1 MESAKPSEILM
12 QEAILSLIRTRLSSL
27 IIIILLTLCPFLSP
41 TNSFARDVTL
51 AWDPPVITTDVT
63 GYMIHYGTA
72 SGNYSQAI
80 DVGIAI
86 SYTVSNLLD
95 GQTYYFTV
103 TSYNAAG
110 TESEYANEISAP
122 AAAGAVVATADGGG
136 GDGSGGGGGCFIATA
151 AFGSYL
157 EPHVRVLRNFRDR
170 YLLTNSLG
178 QAFVTFYYRHSP
190 PIADVIRKH
199 AALRYVTRLALF
211 PLIYTVESPYAMA
224 LLFVIPVGILRVY
237 KKRTNN
243 HRSGYNGAR
252 SSLLATSH
260 LSGSFCARPER
271 EPIVRTGK

>member
-1 MESAKPSEILM
+1 MKKIFA
-12 QEAILSLIRTRLSSL
+12 
-27 IIIILLTLCPFLSP
+27 IIIILLALCPFLSP

-72 SGNYSQAI
+72 PGNYSQAI
-80 DVGIAI
+80 DVGNTT
-86 SYTVSNLLD
+86 SYTVSNLID
-95 GQTYYFTV
+95 GQAYYFTV

-122 AAAGAVVATADGGG
+122 AAAAATAANSGG

-157 EPHVRVLRNFRDR
+157 EPHVRVLRDFRDR
-170 YLLTNSLG
+170 SLLTNSLG

-199 AALRYVTRLALF
+199 AALKYVTRLALF
-211 PLIYTVESPYAMA
+211 PLIYTVEYPYAMA
-224 LLFVIPVGILRVY
+224 VLFIIPIGVVMGY
-237 KKRTNN
+237 KRRKIQQ
-243 HRSGYNGAR
+243 
-252 SSLLATSH
+252 SH
-260 LSGSFCARPER
+260 
-271 EPIVRTGK
+271 